1 MCPPVADRMGA
12 EMRTSPEERYKKK
25 IQKIGKKNKFCHFC
39 MIPVLAAGFSVLAGT
54 LLLIAVYSSFSFPSF
69 ISGEGAGNGLNG
81 EISEEAENITL
92 AEEPEIDLRASGLL
106 DDEELLKDEDFWAG
120 LVQGGLHQTAEKDAE
135 ETNAGVAQSVSQGDS
150 LRTEKSDREPV
161 EFSRDDW
168 RLLLVNKQNSVP
180 DGYEVPLGNIHT
192 LKGTMQCDERII
204 ADLLAMQQ
212 DARKEGISLDICS
225 PHRDYEYQK
234 SLFNGKIK
242 KYMNLGVSYMEAY
255 QLSSQAVMVPGAS
268 EHQLGLALD
277 IVTISYQ
284 NLDEGFAD
292 TDAGKWMAE
301 NCYKYGFI
309 VRYPKG
315 KEDITGVEYEP
326 WHMRYV
332 GVEAAT
338 IITEDGLTLEE
349 FWEEYL

>member
-1 MCPPVADRMGA
+1 MKI
-12 EMRTSPEERYKKK
+12 SPEERFRKK
-25 IQKIGKKNKFCHFC
+25 IRKIGKKNKFCYIC
-39 MIPVLAAGFSVLAGT
+39 MIPVLAAGLTWFRMISYFKGNGKRFSVLAGT
-54 LLLIAVYSSFSFPSF
+54 LLLIVVYSSFSFPGF
-69 ISGEGAGNGLNG
+69 ISGDGTGNGLNG
-81 EISEEAENITL
+81 EISEEAANITL
-92 AEEPEIDLRASGLL
+92 AVEPEIDLSVISLL
-106 DDEELLKDEDFWAG
+106 GDE
-120 LVQGGLHQTAEKDAE
+120 AEMNVNKTDANK
-135 ETNAGVAQSVSQGDS
+135 TDVIQSVSQGDAGG
-150 LRTEKSDREPV
+150 TEKSNREPV

-168 RLLLVNKQNSVP
+168 RLLLVNKQNSIP

-204 ADLLAMQQ
+204 ADLLSMQQ
-212 DARKEGISLDICS
+212 DAKAEGISLDICS

-234 SLFNGKIK
+234 KLFSGKIRN
-242 KYMNLGVSYMEAY
+242 YMNLGVSYMEAY

-277 IVTISYQ
+277 IVTKSYQ

-338 IITEDGLTLEE
+338 IMTEDGITLEE

>member
-1 MCPPVADRMGA
+1 
-12 EMRTSPEERYKKK
+12 MRISPEERFRKK
-25 IQKIGKKNKFCHFC
+25 IRKIGKKNKFCHVC
-39 MIPVLAAGFSVLAGT
+39 MIPVLAAGLTWFRIISYFKGNGKRFSVLVGT
-54 LLLIAVYSSFSFPSF
+54 LLLIVVYSSFSFPGF
-69 ISGEGAGNGLNG
+69 ISGDGTGNGLNG
-81 EISEEAENITL
+81 EISEEAANITL
-92 AEEPEIDLRASGLL
+92 AVEPEIDLSIISRLG
-106 DDEELLKDEDFWAG
+106 DEELLGEENFYAKPVQDRDEAEANAAETAQN
-120 LVQGGLHQTAEKDAE
+120 VPQGNTGK
-135 ETNAGVAQSVSQGDS
+135 
-150 LRTEKSDREPV
+150 TEKSNRETV

-204 ADLLAMQQ
+204 ADLLTMQQ
-212 DARKEGISLDICS
+212 DAKAEGISLDICS

-234 SLFNGKIK
+234 RLFNGKIRN
-242 KYMNLGVSYMEAY
+242 YMNLGVSYMEAY

-277 IVTISYQ
+277 IVTKSYQ

-338 IITEDGLTLEE
+338 IMTEDGITLEE

>member
-1 MCPPVADRMGA
+1 
-12 EMRTSPEERYKKK
+12 MRLSPEERFKKK
-25 IQKIGKKNKFCHFC
+25 IQKVGKKNRFCHIC
-39 MIPVLAAGFSVLAGT
+39 MIPVLAAGLTCFRVMRFFMGNVKRFSVLAGT
-54 LLLIAVYSSFSFPSF
+54 LLLIVVYSSFSFPSF
-69 ISGEGAGNGLNG
+69 ISGESAGYGLNG
-81 EISEEAENITL
+81 EISEEAANITL
-92 AEEPEIDLRASGLL
+92 AVEPEIDLGAISLL
-106 DDEELLKDEDFWAG
+106 GDEELLKEEEFFSEIAHGRDVTETDKTEADAAQIVSHG
-120 LVQGGLHQTAEKDAE
+120 NSEK
-135 ETNAGVAQSVSQGDS
+135 
-150 LRTEKSDREPV
+150 TEKSNREPV

-168 RLLLVNKQNSVP
+168 RLLLVNKQNSIP

-204 ADLLAMQQ
+204 ADLLSMQQ
-212 DARKEGISLDICS
+212 AAKEEGVSLDICS
-225 PHRDYEYQK
+225 PHRDYEYQQK
-234 SLFNGKIK
+234 LFYGKIK
-242 KYMNLGVSYMEAY
+242 GYMNLGVSFMEAY

-277 IVTISYQ
+277 IVTMSYMDL
-284 NLDEGFAD
+284 NEGFAD

-301 NCYKYGFI
+301 NCYKYGFV

-338 IITEDGLTLEE
+338 IMTEEGLTLEE